1 MEALPSPHPPDLP
14 DLSETAGELARCRAA
29 LAEATQRLAVLERK
43 FKTTFDLAVVGMAH
57 VGLDGQWLEVND
69 ALCRMVGYG
78 RDELLARSFQDI
90 THPDD
95 LDQDLALAGRL
106 LRGEIP
112 NYFLDKRYVRK
123 DGGLRWIRLSVSLAR
138 DDAGTPLYFNSVIE
152 NIDDRKA
159 AEQALAASESRFRTA
174 FDHIPDV
181 VVIYDRQ
188 RRIQYINPATVR
200 TTGMPP
206 EAFIGKREDEIF
218 PAELIAPWQPA
229 MAAALDEGEVQ
240 TVEVDVP
247 LPIGVRNLVITC
259 VPIRHPDGEIGELM
273 GITHD
278 ITERR
283 HAEQDA
289 VKAALH
295 DRLTGLPNRVLLF
308 EYSAHV
314 FDQAARQQHE
324 GGMLFIDLDRF
335 KPINDLHGHQAGDA
349 VLIDVAQRVRSRI
362 RKSDLAFRLGGDEF
376 LVLLPQL
383 ANSTEAAQL
392 AQRVLQALAEP
403 FLVDGLELQ
412 LSASIGISIFP
423 RDGQDIHALVN
434 AADSAMYHAK
444 QSGKNNWQY
453 YSAELS
459 NRVHAQ
465 ISLQD
470 RIRGALKRRE
480 FRLVFQPMLDLGSGE
495 LCGVEALLRWPSSG
509 VGPDQFIPAAEAV
522 GQIIPIGDWVMQEA
536 CRVHQRWLEQ
546 GLPPIP
552 VAVNV
557 SALQMRQ
564 RDFRTKV
571 LGVLHRNR
579 LPASALQIE
588 LTESTLLE
596 DMDSTVYLLTKLL
609 QDGVRISLDDF
620 GTGYSSL
627 SYLSAAAEQDQDRQN
642 LHPPPDHRHHLAR
655 GHRSHHHAQQA
666 ARPRH
671 RGRGHRNAGH
681 ARCRGRARLRAGAG
695 QPDQPADGCR
705 AVRCLVFGPE
715 ESPDGRGAA
724 GSVSQPSACN
734 AKARA
739 SAGRNTCVAAS
750 NACSVSVMRRVASSS
765 CSRLKE
771 FGAPGRV
778 RHDTAVPAPDSTKW
792 RGRPAKIARVSASS
806 GMWT

>member
-1 MEALPSPHPPDLP
+1 MDAIPTPPSPDPLDP
-14 DLSETAGELARCRAA
+14 AGALARCQAA
-29 LAEATQRLAVLERK
+29 LSRALQQLEALERK
-43 FKTTFDLAVVGMAH
+43 LATTFDQAAVGMAH
-57 VGLDGQWLEVND
+57 VGLEGQWLAVNE
-69 ALCRMVGYG
+69 ALCRMVGYS
-78 RDELLARSFQDI
+78 RAELLTLAFQDI

-95 LDQDLALAGRL
+95 LDEDLALAGQL
-106 LRGEIP
+106 LHGEIP
-112 NYFLDKRYVRK
+112 NYFLEKRYVRK
-123 DGGLRWIRLSVSLAR
+123 NGTLLWIRLSVSLAR
-138 DDAGTPLYFNSVIE
+138 DEAGAPLYFVAVIE
-152 NIDDRKA
+152 DIDDQKA
-159 AEQALAASESRFRTA
+159 AERALAASESRFRTA

-181 VVIYDRQ
+181 VVIYDRDLK
-188 RRIQYINPATVR
+188 IQYINPATVR

-218 PAELIAPWQPA
+218 PPDLIAPWQPA
-229 MAAALDEGEVQ
+229 MLAALIDGEVQ
-240 TVEVDVP
+240 TVEVDIP
-247 LPIGVRNLVITC
+247 LQTGVRNLVITC
-259 VPIRHPDGEIGELM
+259 VPIRNAQGEISELM

-283 HAEQDA
+283 SAEQDA

-295 DRLTGLPNRVLLF
+295 DRLTGLPNRALLF
-308 EYSAHV
+308 EYSSHV

-349 VLIDVAQRVRSRI
+349 VLREVARRLGSRI

-383 ANSTEAAQL
+383 ANSTEAAQI

-403 FLVDGLELQ
+403 FVIDGLELQ

-423 RDGQDIHALVN
+423 RDGLDIHSLVN

-459 NRVHAQ
+459 SRVHVQ

-470 RIRGALKRRE
+470 RIRSALKRRE
-480 FRLVFQPMLDLGSGE
+480 FKLLFQPVLDLSSGR
-495 LCGVEALLRWPSSG
+495 LAGVEALLRWPKGG

-536 CRVHQRWLEQ
+536 CRAHKRWIEQ
-546 GLPPIP
+546 GLPAIP

-564 RDFRTKV
+564 RDFRMKV
-571 LGVLHRNR
+571 LGVLHRHR
-579 LPASALQIE
+579 LPSSALQIE

-596 DMDSTVYLLTKLL
+596 DVDYTVYLLNRLL

-627 SYLSAAAEQDQDRQN
+627 SYLSRLPLNKIKIDKSFIRHLTTDTTSRAVTEAIITLSKRLGLDIVAEGIETQVMLDAVSALGCGQVQGNLLGLPMDAEQFVAWFADRN
-642 LHPPPDHRHHLAR
+642 
-655 GHRSHHHAQQA
+655 
-666 ARPRH
+666 
-671 RGRGHRNAGH
+671 
-681 ARCRGRARLRAGAG
+681 RAREG
-695 QPDQPADGCR
+695 
-705 AVRCLVFGPE
+705 
-715 ESPDGRGAA
+715 
-724 GSVSQPSACN
+724 
-734 AKARA
+734 K
-739 SAGRNTCVAAS
+739 CV
-750 NACSVSVMRRVASSS
+750 
-765 CSRLKE
+765 
-771 FGAPGRV
+771 G
-778 RHDTAVPAPDSTKW
+778 
-792 RGRPAKIARVSASS
+792 
-806 GMWT
+806 

>member
-1 MEALPSPHPPDLP
+1 MNALPTPDSSDPLDP
-14 DLSETAGELARCRAA
+14 ANALARCRAE
-29 LAEATQRLAVLERK
+29 LAEEMQQRAALERK
-43 FKTTFDLAVVGMAH
+43 LATTFDQAAVGMAH
-57 VGLDGQWLEVND
+57 VGLDGQWLEVNE
-69 ALCRMVGYG
+69 ALCRMVGYT
-78 RDELLARSFQDI
+78 RDELRAISFQDI

-95 LDQDLALAGRL
+95 LDQDLALVGQL
-106 LRGEIP
+106 LRAEIP
-112 NYFLDKRYVRK
+112 NYFLEKRYVRK
-123 DGGLRWIRLSVSLAR
+123 DGSLLWIRLSVSLAR
-138 DDAGTPLYFNSVIE
+138 DDAGTPLYFISVIE
-152 NIDDRKA
+152 DIDDQKA
-159 AEQALAASESRFRTA
+159 AERALAASESRFRTA

-181 VVIYDRQ
+181 VVIYDRDL
-188 RRIQYINPATVR
+188 RIQYINPATVR

-218 PAELIAPWQPA
+218 PTQLIAPWQPA
-229 MAAALDEGEVQ
+229 MLAALTCGEVQ

-247 LPIGVRNLVITC
+247 LPTGVRNLVITC
-259 VPIRHPDGEIGELM
+259 VPIHNGQGEISELM

-278 ITERR
+278 ITDRR
-283 HAEQDA
+283 NAEQDA

-308 EYSAHV
+308 EYSSHV
-314 FDQAARQQHE
+314 FDQAARLQHE

-335 KPINDLHGHQAGDA
+335 KPINDLHGHQVGDDM
-349 VLIDVAQRVRSRI
+349 LREVAKRLGNHI

-383 ANSTEAAQL
+383 ANSTEAAQV

-403 FLVDGLELQ
+403 FVIDGLELQ

-423 RDGQDIHALVN
+423 RDGLDIHSLVN

-459 NRVHAQ
+459 SRVHVQ

-480 FRLVFQPMLDLGSGE
+480 FKLVFQPVLDLPSGQ
-495 LCGVEALLRWPSSG
+495 LAGVEALLRWPKGG

-536 CRVHQRWLEQ
+536 CRAHQRWIEQ

-564 RDFRTKV
+564 RDFRMKV
-571 LGVLHRNR
+571 LGVLHRHQ
-579 LPASALQIE
+579 LPPSALQIE

-596 DMDSTVYLLTKLL
+596 DVDYTVYLLNKLL

-627 SYLSAAAEQDQDRQN
+627 SYLSRLPLNKIKIDKSFIRHLTTDTTSRAVTEAIITLSKRLGLDIVAEGIETQTMLDAVSALGCGQVQGNLLGLPMDAEQFVAWFADRN
-642 LHPPPDHRHHLAR
+642 
-655 GHRSHHHAQQA
+655 
-666 ARPRH
+666 
-671 RGRGHRNAGH
+671 
-681 ARCRGRARLRAGAG
+681 
-695 QPDQPADGCR
+695 
-705 AVRCLVFGPE
+705 
-715 ESPDGRGAA
+715 
-724 GSVSQPSACN
+724 
-734 AKARA
+734 KARE
-739 SAGRNTCVAAS
+739 GKGTCV
-750 NACSVSVMRRVASSS
+750 
-765 CSRLKE
+765 
-771 FGAPGRV
+771 G
-778 RHDTAVPAPDSTKW
+778 
-792 RGRPAKIARVSASS
+792 
-806 GMWT
+806 

>member
-1 MEALPSPHPPDLP
+1 MDALPPTDHSQASDP
-14 DLSETAGELARCRAA
+14 AAELARCRAE
-29 LAEATQRLAVLERK
+29 LDEATRRLSSVERK
-43 FKTTFDLAVVGMAH
+43 FATTFDQAAVGMAH
-57 VGLDGQWLEVND
+57 VGLDGHWLAVND
-69 ALCRMVGYG
+69 ALCRMVRYP
-78 RDELLARSFQDI
+78 RAELLELSFQDI

-95 LDQDLALAGRL
+95 LDEDLALVGQL
-106 LRGEIP
+106 MRGEIA
-112 NYFLDKRYVRK
+112 NYFLEKRYFRK
-123 DGGLRWIRLSVSLAR
+123 DGALLWIRLSVSLAR
-138 DDAGTPLYFNSVIE
+138 DITGAPLYFIAVIE
-152 NIDDRKA
+152 NIDEQKA
-159 AEQALAASESRFRTA
+159 AERALAASESRFRTA

-181 VVIYDRQ
+181 VVIYDREL
-188 RRIQYINPATVR
+188 RIQYINPATVR

-218 PAELIAPWQPA
+218 PAQLIAPWQPA
-229 MAAALDEGEVQ
+229 MAAALHDGEVQ
-240 TVEVDVP
+240 TVEVDVR
-247 LPIGVRNLVITC
+247 LNTGVRNLVITC
-259 VPIRHPDGEIGELM
+259 VPIRNAQGEISELM

-283 HAEQDA
+283 SAEQDA

-295 DRLTGLPNRVLLF
+295 DRLTGLPNRALLF
-308 EYSAHV
+308 EYSSHV

-324 GGMLFIDLDRF
+324 GGVLFIDLDRF
-335 KPINDLHGHQAGDA
+335 KPINDLHGHQVGDA
-349 VLIDVAQRVRSRI
+349 VLIEVAKRISGRI

-376 LVLLPQL
+376 LALLPQL
-383 ANSTEAAQL
+383 ANSTEAAQI
-392 AQRVLQALAEP
+392 AQRVLQSLADP
-403 FLVDGLELQ
+403 YVIDGLDLQ

-423 RDGQDIHALVN
+423 RDGLDIHSLVN

-480 FRLVFQPMLDLGSGE
+480 FRLQFQPVLDVSSGE
-495 LCGVEALLRWPSSG
+495 LAGVEALLRWPRSG
-509 VGPDQFIPAAEAV
+509 VGPDHFIPAAEAV

-536 CRVHQRWLEQ
+536 CRAHKRWLEQ

-564 RDFRTKV
+564 RDFRMKV

-596 DMDSTVYLLTKLL
+596 DMDYTVYLLNKLL

-627 SYLSAAAEQDQDRQN
+627 SYLSRLPLNKIKIDKAFIRHLTTDTTSRAITEAIITLSKRLGLDIVAEGIETQVMLHEVTALGCGQVQGNLISVPLDADQFVAWFTDRN
-642 LHPPPDHRHHLAR
+642 
-655 GHRSHHHAQQA
+655 
-666 ARPRH
+666 
-671 RGRGHRNAGH
+671 
-681 ARCRGRARLRAGAG
+681 RARVG
-695 QPDQPADGCR
+695 
-705 AVRCLVFGPE
+705 E
-715 ESPDGRGAA
+715 E
-724 GSVSQPSACN
+724 QPS
-734 AKARA
+734 R
-739 SAGRNTCVAAS
+739 
-750 NACSVSVMRRVASSS
+750 
-765 CSRLKE
+765 
-771 FGAPGRV
+771 
-778 RHDTAVPAPDSTKW
+778 
-792 RGRPAKIARVSASS
+792 
-806 GMWT
+806 

>member
-1 MEALPSPHPPDLP
+1 MDAPLTPATSDPFDP
-14 DLSETAGELARCRAA
+14 AGALARCRAE
-29 LAEATQRLAVLERK
+29 LAKTTRQLGTIERK
-43 FKTTFDLAVVGMAH
+43 FAATFDQAAVGMAH
-57 VGLDGQWLEVND
+57 VGLEGQWLEVNE
-69 ALCRMVGYG
+69 ALCRMVGYA
-78 RDELLARSFQDI
+78 RDELLAISFQDI

-95 LDQDLALAGRL
+95 LDEDLALVGQL
-106 LRGEIP
+106 LRGEIA
-112 NYFLDKRYVRK
+112 NYFLEKRYLRK
-123 DGGLRWIRLSVSLAR
+123 DGSLLWIRLSVSLAR
-138 DDAGTPLYFNSVIE
+138 DDAGAPLFFSSVIE
-152 NIDDRKA
+152 DINDQKLA
-159 AEQALAASESRFRTA
+159 KQALAASESRFRTA

-181 VVIYDRQ
+181 VVIYDRD

-218 PAELIAPWQPA
+218 PTEVIAPWQPA
-229 MAAALDEGEVQ
+229 MLAALTDGEVQ

-247 LPIGVRNLVITC
+247 LQTGVRNLVITC
-259 VPIRHPDGEIGELM
+259 VPIRNAQGEISELM

-283 HAEQDA
+283 SAEQGA

-308 EYSAHV
+308 EYSSHV

-335 KPINDLHGHQAGDA
+335 KPINDLHGHQVGDA
-349 VLIDVAQRVRSRI
+349 VLREVARRLGGRI

-383 ANSTEAAQL
+383 ANSTEAAQI

-403 FLVDGLELQ
+403 FIIDGLELQ

-423 RDGQDIHALVN
+423 RDGLDIHSLIN

-459 NRVHAQ
+459 SRVHVQ

-480 FRLVFQPMLDLGSGE
+480 FRLVFQPVLELPSGR
-495 LCGVEALLRWPSSG
+495 LTGVEALLRWPKSG

-536 CRVHQRWLEQ
+536 CRTHKQWLDM

-564 RDFRTKV
+564 RDFRMKV

-596 DMDSTVYLLTKLL
+596 DMDYTVYLLNKLL

-627 SYLSAAAEQDQDRQN
+627 SYLSRLPLNKIKIDKSFIRHLTTDTTSRAVTEAIITLSKRLGLDIVAEGIETQVMLEAVSELGCGQVQGNLLGLPMDAEQFVAWFADR
-642 LHPPPDHRHHLAR
+642 D
-655 GHRSHHHAQQA
+655 
-666 ARPRH
+666 
-671 RGRGHRNAGH
+671 
-681 ARCRGRARLRAGAG
+681 
-695 QPDQPADGCR
+695 
-705 AVRCLVFGPE
+705 
-715 ESPDGRGAA
+715 
-724 GSVSQPSACN
+724 
-734 AKARA
+734 KARE
-739 SAGRNTCVAAS
+739 GEGKCV
-750 NACSVSVMRRVASSS
+750 
-765 CSRLKE
+765 
-771 FGAPGRV
+771 G
-778 RHDTAVPAPDSTKW
+778 
-792 RGRPAKIARVSASS
+792 
-806 GMWT
+806 